1 MAKLKVVRADGSVNE
16 YEVTPVIEYAFE
28 QSRNKGFHK
37 AMIEDQKQS
46 DVYWLVWEAARRAGE
61 TVKPFGE
68 DFIATLKSVEVLESD
83 PLA

>member
-1 MAKLKVVRADGSVNE
+1 
-16 YEVTPVIEYAFE
+16 
-28 QSRNKGFHK
+28 
-37 AMIEDQKQS
+37 MIEDQKQS
-46 DVYWLVWEAARRAGE
+46 DVYFLVWEASRRSGE